1 MSLADRITQQQILR
15 ERAAAENKRLKDQQ
29 RANQDAQRKQEQE
42 QNQEEIK
49 RLQAEQKE
57 LERQIAEF
65 EEYERNPDLYRE
77 KQLADLNK
85 SLSEKYDPKVAEIE
99 SRKSVEVNKIIQDTV
114 RSGGG
119 PEKWKEAAR
128 LTAKPFD
135 QEIENLRRQQ
145 NQEYNLAVYSIEYPG
160 RPLQGSVYRTFKAE
174 GGQVSLVALQQRRD
188 EAAEARRQYN
198 IQSSI
203 TTAKS
208 EKAKFD
214 QQLEALKIG
223 YESSREQKSTDAA
236 VLEKLTKESKNL
248 KSAEGGKYQIT
259 NEYKIETRQGNLK
272 ADPFKDLPDVTA
284 ESIYGTTQTRSEK
297 AVATFEQTQKEQRE
311 LERQIRGASGKAE
324 ADKIKS
330 QFQKE
335 NPYVGTPNLLERKG
349 RTVDTQGVTIE
360 KKLNT
365 AIKEFETITKTQPSK
380 TRIATTI
387 ELFEDLNLGESLG
400 GASYTRINQSERA
413 DILVEGKDGQ
423 ARTPTIEEA
432 WQITK
437 QNLELSQVDFKQS
450 KTDYELYKYEKE
462 NLDAITAFEPVA
474 AKKESLEKQLQKQLN
489 PEPKGFEKGISDYIG
504 EQADFARSEIILNP
518 KTPEIYERLG
528 FTKERAEKEREKIL
542 SKPRE
547 SLETAVISDI
557 SNEIKAGVG
566 IQPKQESRSIKI
578 IQEKSKT
585 QEGQLWL
592 AGSIIV
598 GTGGT
603 IAASI
608 YAPAAIEAKLA
619 TFAERGLIKESKD
632 IAIKISSKARDEKF
646 IQQRQNEITNQL
658 IKSNKG
664 LTRPEAEKLA
674 VSILSK
680 PEEKAMQEAFKKVG
694 LEISEAEARKEI
706 RVRTQTPYTIDVLDS
721 KTALITVGSE
731 TSDIQRVVL
740 FQRGQKLSKV
750 FEAPKDR
757 VTVIKSIL
765 QRGGYS
771 DRADLAK
778 AIKEKNPNITKEQL
792 QEQLMKISKDLE
804 QGKIVS
810 TRKQAIQAQKE
821 KPLTQRLKERIMVS
835 YDEALTGIKGSSSTK
850 KSTIKTTIKGTRNP
864 EFDKITYT
872 RYKAT
877 DKNLKLIEDEK
888 EYFTIGTEK
897 LVRTKDLRK
906 FPQQVIESIEV
917 QDPTNIGIII
927 ERKPKSKITITSKQS
942 KQSRP
947 YTKPTSYTEGEFKLT
962 ETKADKIEIKSSK
975 QQTTMTTES
984 NKMKRDFG
992 KIPDAAKE
1000 SYKPTKSYSKQIRGA
1015 ATASLNA
1022 AGFTQRSYSA
1032 QQTKQEQRTSQRS
1045 DIQIVQGQSLKTD
1058 LVNIQK
1064 LLPDTK
1070 QADLIKEG
1078 INQGFR
1084 TNTRQDAA
1092 GRFSLISDAALKES
1106 ELNALKIKIT
1116 TRQKQKEIFDIPDPT
1131 IPRNPRIKIIQTR
1144 QPPPKPFI
1152 QARPKQTKTTK
1163 PPKAGKLYF
1172 RWNVNELSPGY
1183 YLPTKEL
1190 TTSKTT
1196 KAISKV
1202 ERIQTK
1208 ESKRKIRFN
1217 LY

>member
-1 MSLADRITQQQILR
+1 MSLAERITQQQIIR
-15 ERAAAENKRLKDQQ
+15 EQAAAQNKRLRDQQ
-29 RANQDAQRKQEQE
+29 RANQEAQRKQEQE

-85 SLSEKYDPKVAEIE
+85 SLSAKYDPKVAEIE
-99 SRKSVEVNKIIQDTV
+99 SKKSAEVNRIIQETA
-114 RSGGG
+114 RAGGG

-145 NQEYNLAVYSIEYPG
+145 NQEYHLSVFQLTYPN
-160 RPLQGSVYRTFKAE
+160 RPLQGSVLRTFQAE

-188 EAAEARRQYN
+188 EAADARRQYN
-198 IQSSI
+198 IQTSI
-203 TTAKS
+203 TQARS
-208 EKAKFD
+208 EKAEFD
-214 QQLEALKIG
+214 KQLEALKIG

-248 KSAEGGKYQIT
+248 KEASAGKYQIT

-284 ESIYGTTQTRSEK
+284 ESIYGTTQARSEK

-311 LERQIRGASGKAE
+311 LEKQIRGASGKAE

-360 KKLNT
+360 KELNT
-365 AIKEFETITKTQPSK
+365 AIKEFETITKTQPAK
-380 TRIATTI
+380 TRTETTI

-400 GASYTRINQSERA
+400 GASYTRINQSDRE

-437 QNLELSQVDFKQS
+437 QNLDLAIEQGQTQS
-450 KTDYELYKYEKE
+450 KLDKEYEKFLIE
-462 NLDAITAFEPVA
+462 QESKPQPVKLDPV
-474 AKKESLEKQLQKQLN
+474 LQ
-489 PEPKGFEKGISDYIG
+489 GISDYAG
-504 EQADFARSEIILNP
+504 EWEDFGRTEIILNP
-518 KTPEIYERLG
+518 KTPEIYESLG
-528 FTKERAEKEREKIL
+528 ISKERVEIERDYIY
-542 SKPRE
+542 SRPRE
-547 SLETAVISDI
+547 SVESAAISDI
-557 SNEIKAGVG
+557 TNEIKAGVG
-566 IQPKQESRSIKI
+566 ISPRQEPRSINLIEDKL
-578 IQEKSKT
+578 KT
-585 QEGQLWL
+585 REGQLWL
-592 AGSIIV
+592 AGSIV
-598 GTGGT
+598 TTGLVT
-603 IAASI
+603 
-608 YAPAAIEAKLA
+608 YA
-619 TFAERGLIKESKD
+619 TFGAGSLIKATKIATLAERGLIKESKD

-680 PEEKAMQEAFKKVG
+680 PEEKAIQESFAKAG
-694 LEISEAEARKEI
+694 IQIPREEARKI
-706 RVRTQTPYTIDVLDS
+706 IQKQTQTPYTIDILDK

-750 FEAPKDR
+750 FEAPKER

-771 DRADLAK
+771 DRAELTK

-792 QEQLMKISKDLE
+792 QEQLTKISKDLE

-810 TRKQAIQAQKE
+810 TRKQAIQTQKE
-821 KPLTQRLKERIMVS
+821 KPLTERLKERITVS
-835 YDEALTGIKGSSSTK
+835 YNEALTGIKGSSQTK
-850 KSTIKTTIKGTRNP
+850 KSTIKTTIKGTGNP

-927 ERKPKSKITITSKQS
+927 ERKPKSKITISSKQS

-947 YTKPTSYTEGEFKLT
+947 YTKPTSYTEGEFKIT
-962 ETKADKIEIKSSK
+962 EAKPDKIEINTSK

-984 NKMKRDFG
+984 NKMKRDLG
-992 KIPDAAKE
+992 KLADAAKE
-1000 SYKPTKSYSKQIRGA
+1000 SYTPTKSYSKQIKGA

-1022 AGFTQRSYSA
+1022 AGFAQRSYSA
-1032 QQTKQEQRTSQRS
+1032 QQTKQDQRTSQRS
-1045 DIQIVQGQSLKTD
+1045 DIQIIQGQSLRTD

-1116 TRQKQKEIFDIPDPT
+1116 TRQKQKELFDIPDPT
-1131 IPRNPRIKIIQTR
+1131 IPRNPRTKITQTR
-1144 QPPPKPFI
+1144 LPPPKPFI

-1190 TTSKTT
+1190 STGKTT
-1196 KAISKV
+1196 KAISRV
-1202 ERIQTK
+1202 ERIQRK
-1208 ESKRKIRFN
+1208 ESKKKIRFN